1 MRSNKTPHGTEN
13 QETTTSTGRPRVR
26 LSRTRAAVVG
36 ASAGSL
42 AAAAALA
49 TFSLTSGP
57 VGAVTSTTGILT
69 SASTGA
75 TTSSTTGIP
84 AGFPTGTNSGVQAG
98 TVLKNVPGQVSSGPG
113 WTWNPAGGGYA
124 DVTGNG
130 ANLSDLRIPGN
141 VDVSGNNVTL
151 NNVAIT
157 VSGGGGDSYG
167 VDLRHTANVTIEHS
181 NIQGTNTTTGRLM
194 TGIKDI
200 YGDATGTQVLANNIQ
215 EAGSAVQIFQGTIQG
230 NYIHNFGMIS
240 TDHVNGVTTNGDI
253 QPLLIQNNTILNK
266 FGQTDAIGLF
276 QDYGVVA
283 NVTVNHNLLAGGS
296 YSLYGG
302 EGSQGQSSNIKVTN
316 NQFSTMYFKNGGA
329 YGPVAYFDNQAPGN
343 TWSGNTWSNTGKT
356 VPEP

>member
-1 MRSNKTPHGTEN
+1 MRPSETPDRAQN
-13 QETTTSTGRPRVR
+13 QATTTSTGRPRAR

-42 AAAAALA
+42 VAAAALA

-57 VGAVTSTTGILT
+57 AGAVTSTSTGTGTLT
-69 SASTGA
+69 SA
-75 TTSSTTGIP
+75 TTSSATGIP
-84 AGFPTGTNSGVQAG
+84 AGFPSGTNTGVQAG

-130 ANLSDLRIPGN
+130 ANLSGLRIPGN

-151 NNVAIT
+151 NNVSIT
-157 VSGGGGDSYG
+157 VSGGGDTYG

-181 NIQGTNTTTGRLM
+181 SIQGTDLTTGRLGE
-194 TGIKDI
+194 GIKDV
-200 YGDATGTQVLANNIQ
+200 YGDATGTKVLNNNIQ
-215 EAGSAVQIFQGTIQG
+215 KTDTAVQIFQGTIQG
-230 NYIHNFGMIS
+230 NYIHNLGMIP
-240 TDHVNGVTTNGDI
+240 TDHVNGITTNGDTH
-253 QPLLIQNNTILNK
+253 PLLIQNNTILNK

-276 QDYGVVA
+276 QDFSVVS
-283 NVTVNHNLLAGGS
+283 NVTINDNLLAGGG

-329 YGPVAYFDNQAPGN
+329 YGPVAYFDNQGPGN
-343 TWSGNTWSNTGKT
+343 TWTGNTWTTGAT

>member
-1 MRSNKTPHGTEN
+1 MRPNETPDRTQN
-13 QETTTSTGRPRVR
+13 QATTTSTGRPRAR
-26 LSRTRAAVVG
+26 LSRTHAAVVG

-42 AAAAALA
+42 VAAAALA

-57 VGAVTSTTGILT
+57 AGAVTSSTTGILT
-69 SASTGA
+69 SS
-75 TTSSTTGIP
+75 TTSSATGIP
-84 AGFPTGTNSGVQAG
+84 AGFPTGTNTGVQAG

-130 ANLSDLRIPGN
+130 ASLSGLHIPGN

-151 NNVAIT
+151 NNVSIT

-181 NIQGTNTTTGRLM
+181 SIQGTNTTTGRLT

-200 YGDATGTQVLANNIQ
+200 YGDATGTQILANNIQ
-215 EAGSAVQIFQGTIQG
+215 KAGSAVQIFQGTVQG
-230 NYIHNFGMIS
+230 NYIHNFGMVS
-240 TDHVNGVTTNGDI
+240 TDHVNGITTNGDT

-316 NQFSTMYFKNGGA
+316 NQFSTMYYAQGGA
-329 YGPVAYFDNQAPGN
+329 DGPVAYFDDNAPGN
-343 TWSGNTWSNTGKT
+343 TWSGNTWSSTGKT
-356 VPEP
+356 IPEP